1 MSTVSKTQ
9 RADNTTP
16 VHKERGATAN
26 GGEVKEVLISVNRTT
41 KVMKGGRRFGFA
53 AVVIAGDGE
62 GRVGYGLGKAKEIV
76 QARGKASQVARRS
89 MVSVPLKE
97 GRTIFHDVIGH
108 FSAGKVI
115 LRSASVGTGIIA
127 GGPMRAV
134 FELLGIHDIVAKSIG
149 SSNVHN
155 VVAATFDALNNLN
168 SPEYIAHKKAV

>member
-1 MSTVSKTQ
+1 MSTDSKMPRT
-9 RADNTTP
+9 DNTAASP
-16 VHKERGATAN
+16 KERG
-26 GGEVKEVLISVNRTT
+26 GGADIKEVLISVNRTT

-108 FSAGKVI
+108 FSSGKVV

-155 VVAATFDALNNLN
+155 VVAATFEALKNLN
-168 SPEYIAHKKAV
+168 SPEYIARKKAV